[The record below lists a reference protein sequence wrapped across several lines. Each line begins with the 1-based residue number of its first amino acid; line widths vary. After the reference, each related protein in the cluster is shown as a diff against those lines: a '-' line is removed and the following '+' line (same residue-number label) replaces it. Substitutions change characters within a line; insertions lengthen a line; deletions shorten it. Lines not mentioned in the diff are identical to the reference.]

1 MKTERSKGTETG
13 LLQHTLRMRPVRLRG
28 RSTYFFVHLILMSI
42 TSVTRGQLT
51 DTTQTPNIINS
62 GIQKSYND
70 QIGTGRGDAMTPDSS
85 RFIIERDPFRSI
97 RRGRQIFQRKF
108 TMAQG
113 NGPRTNDGIGDIAL
127 MGAHGAGLADSC
139 AACHGRPRGS
149 AGFGGVVYTRPDS
162 RDAPHLFG
170 LGLVEMLA
178 DEITGDLRA
187 IRDDAI
193 SAATASLLPQTRLLS
208 SKGISY
214 GSITAHADG
223 RVDTSSVQG
232 VDADLRVRPF
242 FAEGRTISIREFIVG
257 AFKAEMGLEAPDPDL
272 AAAARGEVVVT
283 PAGMVLDGMADRIEG
298 PPLTNMTDDGD
309 GDGVVNEVPVSI
321 VDHLEFYLLNY
332 FKPGTFKSD
341 SNTAMG
347 KRTFMQIGCGT
358 CHIPDLLI
366 EQDRRVADVE
376 TKFDSRGLGLNR
388 LFATALPL
396 YTVAPDD
403 TGFPAAKLPTGR
415 PFLVK
420 NIFADFR
427 RHDLG
432 PNFHERNFDG
442 TITTAFLTEP
452 LWGVGS
458 TPPYGHDGRSINLTE
473 VILRHG
479 GEAQQAR
486 DSFAALPEV
495 KQSQVLAFLNS
506 LILFPPDDTASNLD
520 PANPASPGF
529 PQSGHGSIKLTI
541 LFNDPTDAE

>member
-1 MKTERSKGTETG
+1 MNAGHPKDALRNRS
-13 LLQHTLRMRPVRLRG
+13 RRAC
-28 RSTYFFVHLILMSI
+28 ILACVIAASI
-42 TSVTRGQLT
+42 TPFALGQLT
-51 DTTQTPNIINS
+51 DMTQTPNVINS
-62 GIQKSYND
+62 GIQKSYEE
-70 QIGTGRGDAMTPDSS
+70 QIGAGRGDAMTPDSS

-108 TMAQG
+108 TAAQG
-113 NGPRTNDGIGDIAL
+113 NGPRTNDGIGDIASID
-127 MGAHGAGLADSC
+127 AHGAGFADSC

-149 AGFGGVVYTRPDS
+149 AGFGGLVYTRPDS

-170 LGLVEMLA
+170 LGLVEMLG
-178 DEITGDLRA
+178 DEITSDLRA
-187 IRDDAI
+187 IRDEAVT
-193 SAATASLLPQTRLLS
+193 TAVESQAPQTRLLS

-214 GSITAHADG
+214 GSISVDADG
-223 RVDTSSVQG
+223 TVDTLAIIG
-232 VDADLRVRPF
+232 VNADLRVRPF

-272 AAAARGEVVVT
+272 AAAALGERVIT
-283 PAGMVLDGMADRIEG
+283 PAGMILDGTADQIEA
-298 PPLTNMTDDGD
+298 PPVAGMTDDAD
-309 GDGVVNEVPVSI
+309 GDGVVDEVPTSI

-347 KRTFMQIGCGT
+347 KRLFMQIGCGT

-366 EQDRRVADVE
+366 ENDRRVGDVE
-376 TKFDSRGLGLNR
+376 TTFDPQAQGLNR
-388 LFATALPL
+388 LFATAVPL
-396 YTVAPDD
+396 ITATTDNS
-403 TGFPAAKLPTGR
+403 GFPAAKRPAGR

-442 TITTAFLTEP
+442 SITTEFLTEP

-479 GEAQQAR
+479 GEAQRAR
-486 DSFAALPEV
+486 DVFAALPEV
-495 KQSQVLAFLNS
+495 KQSSIVAFLNS

-520 PANPASPGF
+520 PANPAAPGF
-529 PQSGHGSIKLTI
+529 PQSGHGSIKLTV
-541 LFNDPTDAE
+541 LFNDPTDVE